1 MNFGKYIWQNGEFL
15 PAKDAQISVIN
26 HALHYG
32 SGVFE
37 GVRAYRTS
45 RGMAIFRAREH
56 TERLFFSASKLEL
69 EIPFTPEQIERAQIE
84 LLAKNN
90 FDADSVYL
98 RPIAFFGENKMGL
111 NPSGASIEVVIA
123 AWPWGKYLSD
133 DPISVGTSPWIRIH
147 PHSLPCDAKIS
158 GHYVNSI
165 LSSLWAKKK
174 NFTEALLLDYEG
186 NLAEGPGENL
196 FLVKD
201 GEIFTPQKGSILPGI
216 TRDSVF
222 QIAKNELGI
231 SVVEKT
237 LKKEDLLAADE
248 AFFTGTAAEV
258 TLIDSLDGVKI
269 GNDRP
274 ISEKIKSIYARIV
287 RGDFGGKYEDWLSL
301 V

>member
-111 NPSGASIEVVIA
+111 NPAGASIEVVIA

-196 FLVKD
+196 FLVKN

-269 GNDRP
+269 GVNRP

-287 RGDFGGKYEDWLSL
+287 RGDFEGKYEDWLSL

>member
-111 NPSGASIEVVIA
+111 NPAGASIEVVIA

-196 FLVKD
+196 FLVKN

-269 GNDRP
+269 GVNRP